1 VLVLACFGLV
11 YLVIAGLILPK
22 QEAWHG
28 HGARTSTMTRP
39 RRGLVLGGMSGTSL
53 PSIQIDVD
61 ARATVQAGNGAS

>member
-1 VLVLACFGLV
+1 MLACFGLV
-11 YLVIAGLILPK
+11 YLVIAGRILPK

-39 RRGLVLGGMSGTSL
+39 RRGLVFGGMSGTSL

-61 ARATVQAGNGAS
+61 ARAMVQAGKGAS